1 MGFIKKE
8 NICISDEY
16 TDGQGNIKKLW
27 KTIGEIA
34 TFSGDNG
41 EFQKIKLWGS
51 GGFTEASVFA
61 PKEDNQQQAPQQQN
75 NNQRPQQQA
84 PQQQGQQQNYQ
95 QNSNPPY

>member
-1 MGFIKKE
+1 MAFIKKE

-41 EFQKIKLWGS
+41 EFQKIKLWGP
-51 GGFTEASVFA
+51 GGFTEASVL
-61 PKEDNQQQAPQQQN
+61 PPREDNQQQQAQQQ
-75 NNQRPQQQA
+75 QQGYQQQA
-84 PQQQGQQQNYQ
+84 PQQQGQQQQNYQ
-95 QNSNPPY
+95 QNNNPPY